1 MRIISGK
8 NKGRQIDPGKD
19 FSARPTTDVAKEG
32 LFNILNNHFDFENIS
47 VLDLFSGTGSISYEF
62 ASRGVEKVTSVE
74 VNFRHAS
81 FIRNTAQKLSMSIHV
96 VQTNAFLYIK
106 KTKQKFDLIFADPPY
121 QSLDLSSIP
130 DIIFEHNVLSDDGW
144 LILEHSSKHDFSS
157 HQYFK
162 ECREYGK
169 VHFSFFV
176 VPK

>member
-8 NKGRQIDPGKD
+8 NKGRHIDPGKD

-32 LFNILNNHFDFENIS
+32 LFNILNNHFDFENIT

-62 ASRGVEKVTSVE
+62 VSRGVNKITAVE
-74 VNFRHAS
+74 VNYRHAS
-81 FIRNTAQKLSMSIHV
+81 FIRTTAKKLSMNINI

-121 QSLDLSSIP
+121 QLSDLSLIP
-130 DIIFEHNVLSDDGW
+130 DVVFDHNILSDDGW
-144 LILEHSSKHDFSS
+144 LIVEHSSKHNFST
-157 HQYFK
+157 HKYFK

-176 VPK
+176 VSK